1 MYSDEDGNMPKWLST
16 TLKIFVGTAIIAG
29 CIIGSIFTCGTLSVV
44 LAGAAIGAI
53 AGGISAGISTAVS
66 GGDIHDFSS
75 AFLMSTITGAASGA
89 ACASPLGMW
98 AQAGINAF
106 IGATTYLGTQ
116 FMNGSEITL
125 GGILSSAL
133 FGFVI
138 GAIGGNGWM
147 QNAGVRTFID
157 SGAKG
162 FIKNIV
168 SNVGLSSLI
177 KIGAPAVVF
186 GGFASGLYEKY
197 ITNQFNPDG
206 KFIGV

>member
-1 MYSDEDGNMPKWLST
+1 MKIKKINDLS
-16 TLKIFVGTAIIAG
+16 KYEAEF
-29 CIIGSIFTCGTLSVV
+29 
-44 LAGAAIGAI
+44 
-53 AGGISAGISTAVS
+53 
-66 GGDIHDFSS
+66 
-75 AFLMSTITGAASGA
+75 TITGAASGA
-89 ACASPLGMW
+89 ACASTLGMW

-106 IGATTYLGTQ
+106 IGATTYVGTQ

-125 GGILSSAL
+125 GGLLSSAF

-138 GAIGGNGWM
+138 GTIGGNGWV

-157 SGAKG
+157 SGEKG

-177 KIGAPAVVF
+177 KIVAPAVVF

-206 KFIGV
+206 KFIGVEKDGSRSKNIDICIFNNDNIYYIC